1 MFKTKHRK
9 IYSFFYHLTRF
20 ILQGIFNPLYRVE
33 KRDLHKIP
41 LTGKVILCSNHMS
54 YLDPLIIGPYLP
66 RYVYFM
72 AKKELFN
79 NKFLAFLIALYNA
92 FPVDRKSLD
101 RRTFSTSMDVLKD
114 ENLLGVFPEGKRS
127 TDGIVREG
135 KKGIGLICFLSR
147 APILPIA
154 ISGTNKI
161 IQKPRK
167 RLFFPKVRIIAGD
180 LIDVN
185 AIIDNNNKKDAIEM
199 IVKKTMDSIN
209 KLFDKIK

>member
-1 MFKTKHRK
+1 MFKTKHGK
-9 IYSFFYHLTRF
+9 LYSAFYHLTRF
-20 ILQGIFNPLYRVE
+20 ILQGIFNILYRV
-33 KRDLHKIP
+33 KKKDMDKIP
-41 LTGKVILCSNHMS
+41 ITGKVILCSNHTS

-72 AKKELFN
+72 AKKELFG
-79 NKFLAFLIALYNA
+79 NKFLSFLITLYNA

-101 RRTFSTSMDVLKD
+101 RRTFSTSLDVLKD
-114 ENLLGVFPEGKRS
+114 ENLLGVFPEGSRS

-135 KKGIGLICFLSR
+135 KKGVGLICFISR
-147 APILPIA
+147 APVLPIA

-167 RLFFPKVRIIAGD
+167 RLFFPRIKIIAGD

-185 AIIDNNNKKDAIEM
+185 DIIDNNSKKDAID
-199 IVKKTMDSIN
+199 IIIKKTMDSIR
-209 KLFDKIK
+209 KLYDEIK